1 MYKRQIKGIEKGSIA
16 EYSSF
21 LPRKSVIIRLKP
33 ERDDVVAEKVKRE
46 VLGGREEVAIED
58 IERDFERL
66 KRRILDL
73 AREDVQSVLSSE

>member
-1 MYKRQIKGIEKGSIA
+1 M
-16 EYSSF
+16 
-21 LPRKSVIIRLKP
+21 PRKSVIIRLKP